1 MAHSL
6 WVSFAIRNAER
17 SPASPSN
24 HMFFMAASLAH
35 RSQSPL
41 RASQKFA
48 SVSLIAR
55 SLIAL
60 DEFAPLGFTF
70 IERPFIDKTLDSE
83 RHEVIPST
91 QVFMLTSK

>member
-1 MAHSL
+1 M
-6 WVSFAIRNAER
+6 
-17 SPASPSN
+17 
-24 HMFFMAASLAH
+24 
-35 RSQSPL
+35 
-41 RASQKFA
+41 
-48 SVSLIAR
+48 IAR

-83 RHEVIPST
+83 RREVILST

>member
-1 MAHSL
+1 M
-6 WVSFAIRNAER
+6 
-17 SPASPSN
+17 
-24 HMFFMAASLAH
+24 
-35 RSQSPL
+35 
-41 RASQKFA
+41 
-48 SVSLIAR
+48 IAR

-70 IERPFIDKTLDSE
+70 IDRPFIDKTLDSE